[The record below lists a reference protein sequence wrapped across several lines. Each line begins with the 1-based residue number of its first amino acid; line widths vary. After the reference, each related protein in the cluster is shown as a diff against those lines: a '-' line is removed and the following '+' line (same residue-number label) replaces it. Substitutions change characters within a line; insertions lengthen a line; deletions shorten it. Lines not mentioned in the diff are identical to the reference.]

1 MISVEHLVETINH
14 YMDIDGDILSID
26 VEKNKDGNPV
36 KITILS
42 TYYISP
48 TEEKVLEVKIT
59 DTGYTKRWAD
69 D

>member
-1 MISVEHLVETINH
+1 MISVEYLVETINH

-42 TYYISP
+42 TYYTSP
-48 TEEKVLEVKIT
+48 TEEKVLEIKIT
-59 DTGYTKRWAD
+59 ETGYTKRWF
-69 D
+69 

>member
-1 MISVEHLVETINH
+1 MISVEHLIETINH
-14 YMDIDGDILSID
+14 YMDIDGDILSIE
-26 VEKNKDGNPV
+26 VEKNKDGFPV

-59 DTGYTKRWAD
+59 DTGYTRRWVE
-69 D
+69 